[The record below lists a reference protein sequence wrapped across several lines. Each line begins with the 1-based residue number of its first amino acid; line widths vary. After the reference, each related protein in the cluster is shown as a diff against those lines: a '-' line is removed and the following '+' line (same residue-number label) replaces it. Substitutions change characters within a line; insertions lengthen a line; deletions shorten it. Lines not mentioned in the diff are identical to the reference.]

1 LDIFGSV
8 VQADNG
14 TEFKGEFG
22 DLMDEFG
29 LKLIHGK
36 SYTSTH
42 NGAIERFQQ
51 TLRRAIGK
59 WMSSSGRSDW
69 HNKLEDIVFAYNSSG
84 HSTIGGLEP
93 AVALHKSLQGDNETI
108 QYVRTKNFIAAKKRM
123 GVEGSLLEVGQK
135 IRVSIYAISSAA
147 RKMKKGMSK
156 ARKPSQVE
164 NYTRSVFTISHISKG
179 TALQHR
185 QYRLRELRGIFWR
198 TELLPVSD

>member
-1 LDIFGSV
+1 
-8 VQADNG
+8 
-14 TEFKGEFG
+14 
-22 DLMDEFG
+22 
-29 LKLIHGK
+29 
-36 SYTSTH
+36 
-42 NGAIERFQQ
+42 
-51 TLRRAIGK
+51 
-59 WMSSSGRSDW
+59 MSSSGRSDW

-108 QYVRTKNFIAAKKRM
+108 QYVRTKNFIAAKRRM

-135 IRVSIYAISSAA
+135 VRVSIYAISSAA

-164 NYTRSVFTISHISKG
+164 NYTRSVFTIKHVSKG

-185 QYRLRELRGIFWR
+185 QCRLRELRGIFWR
-198 TELLPVSD
+198 TELLPVSDELRKDAAKKRASKDPTRD